1 MKLVDEVFN
10 SERDDPL
17 FKIPFPSLPHPK
29 SRRVFELGR
38 GSMCFFKCCE
48 DHIPIIIQATEVL
61 QVWLSD
67 EKDGRG

>member
-10 SERDDPL
+10 SEREDPL

-38 GSMCFFKCCE
+38 VSMCFFKCCE
-48 DHIPIIIQATEVL
+48 DHIPIIQATEVL

-67 EKDGRG
+67 EKDDGRG